1 MNNTLYEINKEIEEI
16 LDTGFSENAVDKE
29 TGEIIREKLESEL
42 DNLKEARAVKVE
54 NIALYIK
61 NAELFSKEIEEEEK
75 RLKERR
81 EKLNAKLG
89 WLKSYL
95 TNNMLIIGDVKFE
108 TPRVKIGFRKSES
121 VNILN
126 PDIIPK
132 EYLNEKITYTPDK
145 TKIKA
150 AIKSGEIVSGA
161 VLSENQNIQIK

>member
-89 WLKSYL
+89 WLKGYL
-95 TNNMLIIGDVKFE
+95 TNNMLMIGDVKFE

-150 AIKSGEIVSGA
+150 AIKSGEIVAGA